1 MSDQIRKTLK
11 QILDGVDVLVDSG
24 DHGEA
29 LKILVKLAEICP
41 DDPGPYVKRAEILSN
56 RGRVREAHDAL
67 DLAEKKCDPST
78 HYLIWKCR
86 ARLHESS
93 GDLRTSASLLQKVV
107 ELDPRDD
114 DAWFDIGRVL
124 TELGDHRSAIA
135 ALKRLLEL
143 RPDNPAI
150 WSSLGTAYYNLGMYE
165 EAVKA
170 YESALQADPTN
181 EVRWYNK
188 GNALLE
194 MGRFNDAVLC
204 FDRVLEHDP
213 NWIEAWNNR
222 GVALDRAGQLKEA
235 EESFVRALGLK
246 PDYALARKNIT
257 IIRAKIRGEDVDDD
271 WLGLDT
277 DEG

>member
-1 MSDQIRKTLK
+1 VSDQIRKTLK

-24 DHGEA
+24 DYGEA
-29 LKILVKLAEICP
+29 LKILEKLAEICP
-41 DDPGPYVKRAEILSN
+41 DDPGPYVKRAEILSG
-56 RGRVREAHDAL
+56 RGRGSEAHGML
-67 DLAEKKCDPST
+67 DLAEKRCAPSA
-78 HYLIWKCR
+78 LKQIWKCR

-93 GDLRTSASLLQKVV
+93 GDMRTSASMLQKVV
-107 ELDPRDD
+107 ELEPRDE
-114 DAWFDIGRVL
+114 DAWFDLGRVL
-124 TELGDHRSAIA
+124 TELGDHRGTIS

-165 EAVKA
+165 NSVKA

-181 EVRWYNK
+181 EIRWYNK

-194 MGRFNDAVLC
+194 LGKFNDSVLC

-235 EESFVRALGLK
+235 EESFVRALSLK
-246 PDYALARKNIT
+246 PDYALAKKNIT